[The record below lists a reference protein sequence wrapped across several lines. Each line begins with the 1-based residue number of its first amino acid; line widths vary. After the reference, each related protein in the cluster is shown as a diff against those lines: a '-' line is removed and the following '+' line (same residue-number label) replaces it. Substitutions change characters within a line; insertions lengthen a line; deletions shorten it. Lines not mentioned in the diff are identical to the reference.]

1 MVYDNKKFL
10 EKRQRAQFDP
20 RPRPAFLGLMYFMKM
35 LLCRIELR
43 KLKKPKNDLKHLFK
57 EISTVNSFV

>member
-10 EKRQRAQFDP
+10 EKRQGTQFDLCP
-20 RPRPAFLGLMYFMKM
+20 RLAFLGLMYFIEM
-35 LLCRIELR
+35 LLCIIELR
-43 KLKKPKNDLKHLFK
+43 KLRKPKNNLKHLFK